1 MKYGHLNCIIT
12 LFLTSLFVVYLD
24 EVLWKVR
31 SLNMDGLKIN
41 FISYTYNLCIR
52 SKYIYNWVSQVK

>member
-31 SLNMDGLKIN
+31 SLNMDGLI
-41 FISYTYNLCIR
+41 TYVFVPNT
-52 SKYIYNWVSQVK
+52 YIIGFPK

>member
-1 MKYGHLNCIIT
+1 MYEKYGHLNCIIT

-31 SLNMDGLKIN
+31 SLNMDGLKIILIQYVTYV
-41 FISYTYNLCIR
+41 FIPNM
-52 SKYIYNWVSQVK
+52 YIIGFPR